1 MTAPA
6 LPVAPSGRG
15 RLHTARVLLRLVQF
29 EHTIFALPFAY
40 VGAVV
45 AAHGFPGWATLLWI
59 TVAMAGA
66 RTCAFAL
73 NRLID
78 REIDARNPRTAMR
91 PSVTGEVT
99 PPAMALLAVGSAA
112 VLALA
117 ASQLNLLC
125 LALAPIPVA
134 LFVVYPYCKRF
145 TWLAHV
151 VLGTSTAG
159 APVGGYLAVTGRWDL
174 AAVLLGLVVVT
185 WMAGFDILYALMD
198 MEHDRAHG
206 LRSIPQRFG
215 IPRSLLISDGF
226 HVLTAGMLVAA
237 GAVASLH
244 WPFFV
249 FAAAAIGLLIY
260 EHTLVSATD
269 LTRINRAFFT
279 INSYFAIIV
288 LLGTIAAVA
297 IG

>member
-1 MTAPA
+1 MSAASATG
-6 LPVAPSGRG
+6 VAPIRS
-15 RLHTARVLLRLVQF
+15 LRVLLRLVQF

-45 AAHGFPGWATLLWI
+45 AAHGFPGWRALVWI

-66 RTCAFAL
+66 RTCAFGL

-91 PSVTGEVT
+91 PSVTGEVG
-99 PPAMALLAVGSAA
+99 PVAMAALAVAA
-112 VLALA
+112 ALVLLLA
-117 ASQLNLLC
+117 ASQLNRLC
-125 LALAPIPVA
+125 VELSPIPVA

-151 VLGTSTAG
+151 VLGTATAG
-159 APVGGYLAVTGRWDL
+159 APVGGYLAVAGRWGA
-174 AAVLLGLVVVT
+174 AAVVLGLVVVT

-198 MEHDRAHG
+198 VEHDRANG

-215 IPRSLLISDGF
+215 IARALLISDGF
-226 HVLTAGMLVAA
+226 HVITAALLVVV
-237 GAVASLH
+237 GITASLR

-249 FAAAAIGLLIY
+249 FACVAIALLVY
-260 EHTLVSATD
+260 EHSLVSERD
-269 LTRINRAFFT
+269 LSRINRAFFT
-279 INSYFAIIV
+279 VNSYFAVIV
-288 LLGTIAAVA
+288 LCGAIVALAAA
-297 IG
+297 

>member
-1 MTAPA
+1 MTASA
-6 LPVAPSGRG
+6 AVGVR
-15 RLHTARVLLRLVQF
+15 RLHSVRVLLRLVQF

-45 AAHGFPGWATLLWI
+45 AGHGFPGWRALVWI

-66 RTCAFAL
+66 RTCAFGL

-99 PPAMALLAVGSAA
+99 PLGMSALALVAA
-112 VLALA
+112 LVLLLA
-117 ASQLNLLC
+117 ASQLNRLC
-125 LALAPIPVA
+125 VELSPIPVA

-151 VLGTSTAG
+151 VLGSATAG
-159 APVGGYLAVTGRWDL
+159 APVGGYLAVAGRWDL
-174 AAVLLGLVVVT
+174 AAVLLGLVVLT

-198 MEHDRAHG
+198 VDHDRAQG

-215 IPRSLLISDGF
+215 VERSLLISDGF
-226 HVLTAGMLVAA
+226 HVLTAALLVVAGVAA
-237 GAVASLH
+237 SLR
-244 WPFFV
+244 WPFFL
-249 FAAAAIGLLIY
+249 FASVAIGLLVY
-260 EHTLVSATD
+260 EHSLVSARD
-269 LTRINRAFFT
+269 LSRINRAFFT
-279 INSYFAIIV
+279 VNSYFAVIV
-288 LLGTIAAVA
+288 LCGAIAALAV
-297 IG
+297 G

>member
-1 MTAPA
+1 MSAA
-6 LPVAPSGRG
+6 AAVGAG
-15 RLHTARVLLRLVQF
+15 RLRGVRVLLRLVQF

-45 AAHGFPGWATLLWI
+45 AAHGFPGWRALVWI
-59 TVAMAGA
+59 TVAMTGA

-99 PPAMALLAVGSAA
+99 ALGMVALAVVAA
-112 VLALA
+112 LVLLLA
-117 ASQLNLLC
+117 ASQLNRLC
-125 LALAPIPVA
+125 VELAPIPVA

-151 VLGTSTAG
+151 VLGTATAG
-159 APVGGYLAVTGRWDL
+159 APVGGYLAVAGRWDA

-198 MEHDRAHG
+198 ADHDRVQG
-206 LRSIPQRFG
+206 LKSIPQRFG
-215 IPRSLLISDGF
+215 IGRALLISDGL
-226 HVLTAGMLVAA
+226 HVLTAGLLIAA
-237 GAVASLH
+237 GFASSLR

-249 FAAAAIGLLIY
+249 FACVAVGLLVY

-269 LTRINRAFFT
+269 LSRVNRAFFT
-279 INSYFAIIV
+279 VNSYFAVIV
-288 LLGTIAAVA
+288 LCGAIVA
-297 IG
+297 LATG